1 MAYNKEY
8 MHDYLATHK
17 ELKRKQNQRYI
28 EKHKEEIR
36 VKNKLYKQTHKKQI
50 KEYNRQ
56 YLIEHPNKGTE
67 YYRLHKDKINELR
80 RKRYAERKREDKLFS
95 LKSNIR
101 GAIRK
106 SVKNRTNYSFSKD
119 KTTEE
124 ILGCSIDDF
133 IKYLESKFEPG
144 MSVKNHGEWH
154 IDHIIP
160 LSSAKSKEEVYRL
173 CHYTNLQPLW
183 AKDNLHKA
191 DRVKEE

>member
-1 MAYNKEY
+1 MQN
-8 MHDYLATHK
+8 YLATHK

-28 EKHKEEIR
+28 KKHKEELQI
-36 VKNKLYKQTHKKQI
+36 KHKLYKQTHRKQV
-50 KEYNRQ
+50 KEYNER
-56 YLIEHPNKGTE
+56 YLAEHPNKGTE
-67 YYRLHKDKINELR
+67 YYRLHKNRINELR
-80 RKRYAERKREDKLFS
+80 RKRYAERKNDDKLFA

-119 KTTEE
+119 RTTEE

-144 MSVKNHGEWH
+144 MTLNNHGKWH
-154 IDHIIP
+154 LDHIVP
-160 LSSAKSKEEVYRL
+160 LSSAKTKEEVYKL
-173 CHYTNLQPLW
+173 CHYTNFQPLW

-191 DRVKEE
+191 NKVKER

>member
-1 MAYNKEY
+1 LAYNREY
-8 MHDYLATHK
+8 MQNYLATHK

-28 EKHKEEIR
+28 KKHKEELQI
-36 VKNKLYKQTHKKQI
+36 KHKLYKQTHRKQV
-50 KEYNRQ
+50 KEYNER
-56 YLIEHPNKGTE
+56 YLAEHPNKGTE
-67 YYRLHKDKINELR
+67 YYRLHKNRINELR
-80 RKRYAERKREDKLFS
+80 RKRYAERKNDDKLFA

-119 KTTEE
+119 RTTEE

-144 MSVKNHGEWH
+144 MTLNNHGKWH
-154 IDHIIP
+154 LDHIVP
-160 LSSAKSKEEVYRL
+160 LSSAKTKEEVYKL
-173 CHYTNLQPLW
+173 CHYTNFQPLW

-191 DRVKEE
+191 NKVKER

>member
-1 MAYNKEY
+1 MAYNREY
-8 MHDYLATHK
+8 MQNYLATHK

-28 EKHKEEIR
+28 KKHKEELQI
-36 VKNKLYKQTHKKQI
+36 KHKLYKQTHRKQV
-50 KEYNRQ
+50 KEYNER
-56 YLIEHPNKGTE
+56 YLAEHPNKGTE
-67 YYRLHKDKINELR
+67 YYRLHKNRINELR
-80 RKRYAERKREDKLFS
+80 RKRYAERKNDDKLFA

-119 KTTEE
+119 RTTEE

-144 MSVKNHGEWH
+144 MTLNNHGKWH
-154 IDHIIP
+154 LDHIVP
-160 LSSAKSKEEVYRL
+160 LSSAKTKEEVYKL
-173 CHYTNLQPLW
+173 CHYTNFQPLW

-191 DRVKEE
+191 NKVKER